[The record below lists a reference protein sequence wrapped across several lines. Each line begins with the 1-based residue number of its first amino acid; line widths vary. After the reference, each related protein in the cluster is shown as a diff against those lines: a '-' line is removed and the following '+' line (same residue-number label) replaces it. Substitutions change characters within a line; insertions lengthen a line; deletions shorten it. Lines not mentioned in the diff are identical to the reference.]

1 MGLDGSNL
9 ILFQESQDRLDIHL
23 NPKLE
28 SSAGS
33 RATNI
38 TLDEEDPVLPEVV
51 KMTLIVPRGGFEGAS
66 LRRSKPV
73 CSVRLLE

>member
-9 ILFQESQDRLDIHL
+9 ILFRESQDRLDIHL
-23 NPKLE
+23 SPKLE

-38 TLDEEDPVLPEVV
+38 TLDEEDPVLPEVA

>member
-9 ILFQESQDRLDIHL
+9 ILFRESQDQLDIHL
-23 NPKLE
+23 SPKLE

-38 TLDEEDPVLPEVV
+38 TLDEEDPVLREVA
-51 KMTLIVPRGGFEGAS
+51 KMTSIVPRGGFEGAS

>member
-9 ILFQESQDRLDIHL
+9 ILFRESQDRLNIHL
-23 NPKLE
+23 SPKLE

-38 TLDEEDPVLPEVV
+38 TLDEEDPVLPEVA
-51 KMTLIVPRGGFEGAS
+51 KMTLIVPKGDFEGAS